1 MKVIVPCCG
10 RSSRFP
16 GQPPKWTLPAHDGR
30 PMLLLA
36 LAGLKFSLDDLVVT
50 ILREHE
56 ERFGI
61 SAGLTAAFGRQ
72 VQMAILDQPTRSQ
85 SETVAR
91 TIETLDLDEPIFV
104 KDSDGFFQLDT
115 IAFAHNFVCVDTLN
129 HFDLINP
136 RNKSYVQVDSSDRI
150 TTMREKV
157 VISDLFNVGGYFF
170 TSPREFMRYY
180 GVLANQS
187 TGSEL
192 YLSNV
197 IAAMLAE
204 NVPFYARRTSGYQ
217 DWGTAH
223 EWRKALLGRK
233 AYLVSLDGFAFER
246 GSHFF
251 KPQFSEVRA
260 HEQAVA
266 AIRAIAEAGHDI
278 TYLSI
283 RPQSL
288 EAITQAQM
296 RAAGLPPG
304 PVVWNCPGAQWK
316 LLTAP
321 HATLPFRTGQALELR
336 PDAPDLA
343 ALLGTDELP

>member
-36 LAGLKFSLDDLVVT
+36 LAGLSISLDDLVVT

-56 ERFGI
+56 EKYGI
-61 SAGLTAAFGRQ
+61 SAGLAAALGRP
-72 VQMAILDQPTRSQ
+72 VQMAILQQPTRSQ
-85 SETVAR
+85 SETVAK
-91 TIETLDLDEPIFV
+91 TIEQLDLNEPIFV
-104 KDSDGFFQLDT
+104 KDSDGFFQLDR
-115 IAFAHNFVCVDTLN
+115 IAFEHNFVCVDTLN
-129 HFDLINP
+129 NFDLINP
-136 RNKSYVQVDSSDRI
+136 RNKSYVQVDATDRI

-157 VISDLFNVGGYFF
+157 VISDLFNVGGYYF
-170 TSPREFMRYY
+170 TSPREFLRFY
-180 GVLANQS
+180 GSLAEQS

-197 IAAMLAE
+197 IAAMLAKDI
-204 NVPFYARRTSGYQ
+204 PFHARRTSGYQ

-233 AYLVSLDGFAFER
+233 AYFVSLDGFAFER
-246 GSHFF
+246 GSLYF
-251 KPQFSEVRA
+251 KPSFSEVRPN
-260 HEQAVA
+260 ELAVA
-266 AIRAIAEAGHDI
+266 AIRAIADAGHDV

-288 EAITQAQM
+288 EKVTRQQM
-296 RAAGLPPG
+296 SEAGLPAG
-304 PVVWNCPGAQWK
+304 PIVWSCPGAQWK
-316 LLTAP
+316 MLTAP
-321 HATLPFRTGQALELR
+321 HATLPFRTAQALEMH
-336 PDAPDLA
+336 PDAPDVA
-343 ALLGTDELP
+343 ALLGGDELS